1 MGGQNKKHKRQKL
14 FRWTKQERKIKCEGG
29 WRRKRESGRR
39 NYNGLWAM
47 WKKKKSTIVCPALLF
62 RRVQTLAFG
71 DVCKFFFL
79 KKRLFIVEAEIIL
92 PPKTAQTGQNSR
104 YKPKQPGI

>member
-1 MGGQNKKHKRQKL
+1 MGMGGQNKKHKRQKL

-47 WKKKKSTIVCPALLF
+47 WKKKKSTMSLSSIAISASSDSGLW
-62 RRVQTLAFG
+62 RRL
-71 DVCKFFFL
+71 
-79 KKRLFIVEAEIIL
+79 
-92 PPKTAQTGQNSR
+92 
-104 YKPKQPGI
+104 